1 MAETWRFSKAG
12 VLPLAVDSAPLAL
25 GWRSRMFPW
34 ALPKA
39 NNFAPLVLIIE

>member
-1 MAETWRFSKAG
+1 M
-12 VLPLAVDSAPLAL
+12 LPLAVDSAPLAL

-39 NNFAPLVLIIE
+39 IDLAPLVLAVK

>member
-12 VLPLAVDSAPLAL
+12 VLPLTVDSAPLAL
-25 GWRSRMFPW
+25 GWRIRMFPW

-39 NNFAPLVLIIE
+39 IDLAPLVLVIE